1 MRVQSALHVRL
12 VKPRKQV
19 DAIFVLSVR
28 MHCKLDQMRPWPL
41 FLLLACFGC
50 GQPAQDGRRQEAPL
64 ARAPIVLPARP
75 DGPVSDGANLI
86 SPADEEI
93 LDTRLREIFER
104 TRTALIV
111 VTVPS
116 LGDRD
121 VDAYTNALARQWKV
135 GGERGGV
142 VLLLAPTERQM
153 RIETSDDVRV
163 RLSDRQCLEIIQ
175 RVLTPQFKTGDFA
188 GGITAGVEAIAS
200 HL

>member
-1 MRVQSALHVRL
+1 
-12 VKPRKQV
+12 
-19 DAIFVLSVR
+19 

-50 GQPAQDGRRQEAPL
+50 GQLAQDGRRQEAPL

-86 SPADEEI
+86 SSAEEEI

-104 TRTALIV
+104 TRTTLIV

-116 LGDRD
+116 LGDRN

-142 VLLLAPTERQM
+142 VMLIAPSERQV
-153 RIETSDDVRV
+153 RIETTADVRL
-163 RLSDRQCLEIIQ
+163 RLTDRQCSEIIK
-175 RVLTPQFKTGDFA
+175 RVLTPRFKSGDFA
-188 GGITAGVEAIAS
+188 GGIAAGVEAIAS